1 MRLEVI
7 GKSLSCNF
15 RHEKMETVCTDLLK
29 IFCAKEKRNSMVASG
44 EIRMEDLVCVWLLFL
59 LLGDN
64 AIDKI

>member
-15 RHEKMETVCTDLLK
+15 RQKMETVCTDLLK

-44 EIRMEDLVCVWLLFL
+44 EVRMEDLVCVWLLFL